1 MRMRLRR
8 AGEREQDDQTSEEIR
23 HCGGD
28 TTINCGA
35 TVACP
40 SCHSGARA
48 KRVNPESI
56 TTG

>member
-1 MRMRLRR
+1 MRLRY
-8 AGEREQDDQTSEEIR
+8 AGEREQDDKTSEEIR

-48 KRVNPESI
+48 QRANPESI